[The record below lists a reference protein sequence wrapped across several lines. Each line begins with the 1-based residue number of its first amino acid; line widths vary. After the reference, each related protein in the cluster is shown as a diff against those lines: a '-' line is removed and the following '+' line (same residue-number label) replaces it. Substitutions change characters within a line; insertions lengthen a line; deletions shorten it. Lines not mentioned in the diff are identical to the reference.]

1 MIRITG
7 QVLRGADAPPAP
19 GREALMLRMW
29 TAAVAAALAVLAGG
43 PAWAQ
48 DENYWGEPGIY
59 LGGWGG
65 YTLVTD
71 SPLDDPATPGADLEV
86 ASKAGL
92 GFGAVLGY
100 RFGDGARIEAEVAL
114 RSNDMDQVEAGGVAV
129 EVDGTVESLA
139 GMVNVYYDF
148 GHGTIRPYLG
158 LGAGYARVE
167 VDSADLGAE
176 KETDDVFA
184 YQGRA
189 GLGLLLGENV
199 LVTIGYGY
207 FATLDPTFDGI
218 ESEYR
223 THNIEAGLRFGF

>member
-1 MIRITG
+1 
-7 QVLRGADAPPAP
+7 
-19 GREALMLRMW
+19 MLRMW

-48 DENYWGEPGIY
+48 DESYWSAPGIY

-65 YTLVTD
+65 YALVAD

-86 ASKAGL
+86 AFKGGL
-92 GFGAVLGY
+92 GLGAVLGY

-114 RSNDMDQVEAGGVAV
+114 RSNDLEEVEAGGVAV
-129 EVDGTVESLA
+129 PVEGTAESLA
-139 GMVNVYYDF
+139 GMVSVYYDF
-148 GHGTIRPYLG
+148 GHGTIRPYVG

-167 VDSADLGAE
+167 IDSDDLGADN
-176 KETDDVFA
+176 ETDDVFA

-189 GLGLLLGENV
+189 GLGFLLSENV

-218 ESEYR
+218 EAEYR
-223 THNIEAGLRFGF
+223 THNVEAGFRVGF